1 MTHANDPVR
10 AAEPGPAMTASPVL
24 SVEPAATTNIK
35 SSPAKRAVRW
45 YWEDFE
51 VGNVREFGA
60 MPVTREAVLAFAAQ
74 FDPQPFHLDDAAAEA
89 GLFGRLAASGWHTC
103 AMAMRMMC
111 DGYLLESSGLGSPGL
126 DNIRWLKPVFPGDTL
141 SLRLTTLETRPMASR
156 PKVGLVQSKWEVLN
170 QHREAVLTMQGWG
183 LFGRRNPETAAD

>member
-51 VGNVREFGA
+51 VGNVREFGT

-126 DNIRWLKPVFPGDTL
+126 DNIRWLKPVFPDDTL

-183 LFGRRNPETAAD
+183 LFGRRKPETAAD